1 MPSADG
7 AATAGPLPQAA
18 GDGAAAEPQIANV
31 VSRLR
36 RAMRRAARAAGK
48 GGALPGGLSV
58 AQHEMLACLSE
69 NPGARPGQLAR
80 LLRLAP
86 SSVATLLN
94 GLRRAG
100 LVTRTGSAD
109 DRRAAVIEL
118 TAAGQDAVSQW
129 QEVNARILAAALTAL
144 PADSRS
150 ALTDSLPVLREL
162 TDAIDALADEPQGQ
176 AAI

>member
-1 MPSADG
+1 
-7 AATAGPLPQAA
+7 
-18 GDGAAAEPQIANV
+18 
-31 VSRLR
+31 
-36 RAMRRAARAAGK
+36 
-48 GGALPGGLSV
+48 
-58 AQHEMLACLSE
+58 MLACLSE